1 MEDRTY
7 IITKV
12 TELFR
17 KYGIKS
23 VTMDDVSR
31 ELGIS
36 KKTLYQHVAD
46 KNDLVAKVMEH
57 EWTEKAGIFD
67 HLMSKS
73 ENAID
78 QLIKINSYVRFQ
90 LKYFSFS
97 LDYDLRKYYSKIW
110 EGFNSKRRK
119 VMYDVVL
126 NNIKRGKSEGIYR
139 EDLNEE
145 FISKLYVSRV
155 ESIHEGDMISIED
168 FLSSEVYVEA
178 FVYHIRGI
186 ANRKGIEYLERNL
199 HKLSQDLIELNEVG
213 ISDTV
218 SLEQENQAGKHTK
231 KQKDK

>member
-7 IITKV
+7 IISKV

-46 KNDLVAKVMEH
+46 KNDLVDKVMEH
-57 EWTEKAGIFD
+57 EWEEKSGIFD
-67 HLMSKS
+67 NLMSQS

-78 QLIKINSYVRFQ
+78 QLIKINSYVRLQ

-110 EGFNSKRRK
+110 EDFNSKRRK

-126 NNIKRGKSEGIYR
+126 NNIKRGKQEGIYR

-186 ANRKGIEYLERNL
+186 ANSRGIEYLEKNL
-199 HKLSQDLIELNEVG
+199 HKLSREVTETGEDGVPDIVPIEPDNP
-213 ISDTV
+213 T
-218 SLEQENQAGKHTK
+218 ENQTNNAK
-231 KQKDK
+231 K